1 MANHSSRTG
10 NTVSV
15 ISTVAQADG
24 FQVEIQDSVL
34 LASRYFPNGEG
45 DNFMGKEVLFDFESS
60 DLEKGACFTSGYGTA
75 NTTAWRANSV
85 VPPRVGQAEVIDP
98 KDLDR
103 QLFERL
109 CRAQGADLNRAQA
122 FQDLLTI
129 KAGRLAKRID
139 RTVELLASMVLR
151 DGKIDVTQPQ
161 TTAGGSP
168 SDHILCKYYD
178 ESKGADNHFIPA
190 IAWNVST
197 PGVKPNPYN
206 DVCRMINEGMKHG
219 KKYEDLILGAEAWAA
234 LSSDEKFAKFAG
246 ATFHSEG
253 MVIDFG
259 DIDGA
264 QHVARAVFNGVQ
276 LNVIVYSGA
285 YKNGSGVLVPFID
298 PNAAIIISSDI
309 GRTLCGGCT
318 LLADN
323 VSYDLSGSFI
333 DMNGKY
339 ILHLYKDFQNQELN
353 IRSESRPLPAPKHS
367 VNEYDWIYCDT
378 SMSISGGEF
387 GDVAK
392 GLSFDLDEGVT
403 WTTNPSCA
411 ATAVVAGKTATIT
424 AGAVADK
431 TVKYYAMRN
440 GVKDGEALTLSST
453 LLQVPV
459 DADRDTD
466 GKIMIFAT
474 AV

>member
-1 MANHSSRTG
+1 MANYASRSG

-15 ISTVAQADG
+15 VSTVAQAEG

-34 LASRYFPNGEG
+34 LATRYFPNGEG
-45 DNFMGKEVLFDFESS
+45 DNFMGKEVLFDFESA
-60 DLEKGACFTSGYGTA
+60 DLEKGACFTTGYGTA
-75 NTTAWRANSV
+75 NTVAWRANSV
-85 VPPRVGQAEVIDP
+85 VPPRIGQAEVVDP

-122 FQDLLTI
+122 FMDLLTI

-139 RTVELLASMVLR
+139 RTVELLAAMVLR
-151 DGKIDVTQPQ
+151 DGKIDVNQPQ

-168 SDHILCKYYD
+168 ADHIVCKYYD
-178 ESKGADNHFIPA
+178 PAKGADNHYIPA
-190 IAWNVST
+190 VAWS
-197 PGVKPNPYN
+197 GSGAHPYD
-206 DVCRMINEGMKHG
+206 DVCKMINEGMKHG
-219 KKYEDLILGAEAWAA
+219 KRYEDLVLGANAWAA
-234 LSSDEKFAKFAG
+234 LSNDDKFAKFAG
-246 ATFHSEG
+246 ATFHSDG
-253 MVIDFG
+253 MVLDFG
-259 DIDGA
+259 EIDGA

-285 YKNGSGVLVPFID
+285 YKDGSGNLVPFVD
-298 PNAAIIISSDI
+298 PNAAILISSEV

-323 VSYDLSGSFI
+323 VNYSLDGSFI

-367 VNEYDWIYCDT
+367 VNEMDWIYCDT
-378 SMSISGGEF
+378 SMSITNGAFGE
-387 GDVAK
+387 VAK
-392 GLSFDLDEGVT
+392 GIVFDLDEGQT
-403 WTTNPSCA
+403 WATEPACA

-424 AGAVADK
+424 AGVVTSK

-440 GVKDGEALTLSST
+440 GVKDGDALALTGTALE
-453 LLQVPV
+453 VPV
-459 DADRDTD
+459 DADRDVD
-466 GKIMIFAT
+466 GKIIVYAT
-474 AV
+474 VA